1 VTLDHQFLGVLWIIV
16 TNHVEFTQGIPRSPN
31 FIFYFLVVDRRL
43 TSSYRTVYAEVIE
56 ELQKELRG
64 CFVDL
69 QHKAAFDLLY
79 KEAWRPE
86 EAAMGNST
94 LPTVLDKLCMVANI
108 NTRKLIDVIKA
119 EIKLKETKIEELAQM
134 IDSLEQK
141 IKDQSGHLD
150 ILEANCGVRL

>member
-1 VTLDHQFLGVLWIIV
+1 MR
-16 TNHVEFTQGIPRSPN
+16 N
-31 FIFYFLVVDRRL
+31 
-43 TSSYRTVYAEVIE
+43 
-56 ELQKELRG
+56 

-69 QHKAAFDLLY
+69 SHKEAFDLLY

-108 NTRKLIDVIKA
+108 NARKLIEVIKA
-119 EIKLKETKIEELAQM
+119 EITIKEAKIQALQEM

-141 IKDQSGHLD
+141 INEQDRALSFNRRFIFLNGEYTSTAEFL
-150 ILEANCGVRL
+150 LENHSTKTSLTVDASLSIVTGSCRNLS